1 MLLLS
6 FALAADIRE
15 PLTELVSPIVDEGL
29 VGALVVAVIADGEVR
44 YLSFGRMS
52 HDGTRVA
59 DKSSGF
65 EIGSVSKVF
74 TGLLLAEAVRRGEV
88 RLSDPASKHLGIDL
102 PTWQGVPITLLDLAT
117 HTSGLPRL
125 PPSFDPPDPTDPYA
139 TATWASVES
148 SLAGLSLDDKPG
160 NTYLYSNLGVAI
172 LGEALSKAAGQTY
185 AQLVEQR
192 ITLPLRMD
200 STTVDA
206 SEVIEGH
213 DPDGQAVPPWT
224 LQAYAPAGGLHST
237 PRDLARFVAAHL
249 NPSSELEPSINLAV
263 RRHRPLGSHGS
274 IGLLWHRTSKGVVW
288 HNGQTGGFHSLI
300 AFKPDS
306 QVGIIALGDT
316 ATDRVDQIGFAAL
329 QLVVGQQPDPI
340 PVTRSVSVDPEVLA
354 SYPGL
359 YGPTS
364 IELIDGALWLQL
376 PDQPRHRLWAESNSS
391 FFLRTAPVKVRFEGK
406 RLLFDQ
412 EGLPHQEWR
421 RRR

>member
-15 PLTELVSPIVDEGL
+15 PLTDLVSPIVDEGL

-44 YLSFGRMS
+44 YLSFGRMAL
-52 HDGTRVA
+52 DGTRVA
-59 DKSSGF
+59 DKNSGF

-88 RLSDPASKHLGIDL
+88 QLSDPASKHLGIEL

-125 PPSFDPPDPTDPYA
+125 QPQFDPPDPSDPYA
-139 TATWASVES
+139 TATWDTIES
-148 SLAGLSLDDKPG
+148 SLTGLELDDKPG
-160 NTYLYSNLGVAI
+160 DTYLYSNLGVAI
-172 LGEALSKAAGQTY
+172 LGEALSRAAGQPF

-192 ITLPLRMD
+192 ITGPLRME

-206 SEVIEGH
+206 SEIIEGH
-213 DPDGQAVPPWT
+213 DPDGLAVAPWT
-224 LQAYAPAGGLHST
+224 LQSYAPAGGIHST

-249 NPSSELEPSINLAV
+249 NPSSELAPSVDLAT
-263 RRHRPLGSHGS
+263 RKHRPLGAHGS
-274 IGLLWHRTSKGVVW
+274 IGLLWHRTANGVVW

-300 AFKPDS
+300 AFKPDA

-316 ATDRVDQIGFAAL
+316 ATDLVDQVGFAAL
-329 QLVVGQQPDPI
+329 QLVVGQQPEPI
-340 PVTRSVSVDPEVLA
+340 PITRSISIDPEVLA
-354 SYPGL
+354 SYPGK
-359 YGPTS
+359 YGPAS
-364 IELIDGALWLQL
+364 IEQIDGVLWLQL
-376 PDQPRHRLWAESNSS
+376 PDQPKHRLWAETESS
-391 FFLRTAPVKVRFEGK
+391 FFLRTAPVKLRFEGK
-406 RLLFDQ
+406 KLLFDQ
-412 EGLPHQEWR
+412 DGVAHQEWR